1 MDSTDIKPLVTVYHR
16 KLATTSLTFKRYL
29 YNKINWNVRLVG
41 IKGARGVGKTT
52 MLLQRIKETFSNVD
66 DAFYV
71 SLDNLWFDHYS
82 LIDLVEYLYT
92 RGITHLYFDEVHKYP
107 SWIVTLKN
115 LYDNYPDLQIV
126 YTGSSMLD
134 IDNSKSDLSRRQS
147 LYTLNGLSFRE
158 YLAYEDVLS
167 VEPIE
172 FTELLSRHVDYAMNV
187 TGKIKVLKHFDT
199 YLQTGYYPFY
209 KEVDTDYY
217 MRLNEVA
224 RLVIENDLPSVEDV
238 TFATIQKTKKLLM
251 ILAQSV
257 PLVPNISQL
266 CGQLEATRDLC
277 FKMLYALD
285 KAGILYLLTDKIKSY
300 KQLAKPAKI
309 YLANTN
315 LMYALS
321 TNVPKGSVRETF
333 FANQVSVDYSLT
345 MPRAGDFRVNDNYLF
360 EVGGNSKAF
369 DQIADAPNSYLAV
382 ADVETGYGN
391 RIPLWLFG
399 MLY

>member
-1 MDSTDIKPLVTVYHR
+1 MDSIDIKPLVAGYHR
-16 KLATTSLTFKRYL
+16 KLATTNLTFKRYL

-52 MLLQRIKETFSNVD
+52 MLVQRIKETFNNVD

-107 SWIVTLKN
+107 NWIATLKN
-115 LYDNYPDLQIV
+115 LYDDYPDLQIV

-158 YLAYEDVLS
+158 YLEYEGILS

-172 FTELLSRHVDYAMNV
+172 FTELLSQHVDYAMNV
-187 TGKIKVLKHFDT
+187 TGRIKVLKHFET
-199 YLQTGYYPFY
+199 YLQTGCYPFY

-224 RLVIENDLPSVEDV
+224 RLVIENDLPSVEEV

-266 CGQLEATRDLC
+266 CGQLETTRDLC

-285 KAGILYLLTDKIKSY
+285 KAGILYLLTEKIKSY
-300 KQLAKPAKI
+300 KHLAKPEKI

-321 TNVPKGSVRETF
+321 INTPKGSVRETF
-333 FANQVSVDYSLT
+333 FANQVGVDYSLT
-345 MPRAGDFRVNDNYLF
+345 MPQVGDFRVNDKYLF
-360 EVGGNSKAF
+360 EVGGSSKTF
-369 DQIADAPNSYLAV
+369 DQIADVPNSYLAI
-382 ADVETGYGN
+382 DDIETGYGN